1 MLPRLDAR
9 TQPAAPERTSK
20 KWEKKSKRKPGNSL
34 PVPLA
39 SLMLIETKGQV
50 NYGDG
55 AAKGVGQLAGAEL
68 GSRMVIQRAAHL
80 VRPMLMAVVIILAS
94 KLIWDGYFR

>member
-1 MLPRLDAR
+1 
-9 TQPAAPERTSK
+9 
-20 KWEKKSKRKPGNSL
+20 
-34 PVPLA
+34 
-39 SLMLIETKGQV
+39 MLIETKGQV